1 MLDAET
7 DMLAVVD
14 CVKDVQDDEERVGLL
29 VIDNDPVNDSVPETV
44 IVDETDTLVVDDSDI
59 VVQDEWE

>member
-14 CVKDVQDDEERVGLL
+14 SDRVVQDDEERVGLL
-29 VIDNDPVNDSVPETV
+29 VIDNVPVNDSVPETV
-44 IVDETDTLVVDDSDI
+44 IVDETDTLVVDDSEL
-59 VVQDEWE
+59 VVQDDWE

>member
-14 CVKDVQDDEERVGLL
+14 SVKVVQDDEERVGLL
-29 VIDNDPVNDSVPETV
+29 DIDNVPVNDSVPETV
-44 IVDETDTLVVDDSDI
+44 IVDETDTLVVDDSEI
-59 VVQDEWE
+59 VVQDDWE